1 MNSSTQF
8 INNHPDLL
16 LVTWWLFLILMTVLC
31 AFLLWLMLR
40 GTISLKGLLDEET
53 GGASVSRFQLL
64 LFSLI
69 VAVGL
74 FLYIGEPCAAGYSG
88 ERADA
93 AGHQR
98 EYLCGEQGHS
108 VLAGGGR
115 DRRCSWRTER
125 WGTRATANIEPFR
138 GRRDRT

>member
-74 FLYIGEPCAAGYSG
+74 FLYIVANLALPDIPA
-88 ERADA
+88 
-93 AGHQR
+93 
-98 EYLCGEQGHS
+98 S
-108 VLAGGGR
+108 VLTLLGISASTYAASKGIQFSRVEGVTGGAPGGPSGGGP
-115 DRRCSWRTER
+115 EQPP
-125 WGTRATANIEPFR
+125 I
-138 GRRDRT
+138 